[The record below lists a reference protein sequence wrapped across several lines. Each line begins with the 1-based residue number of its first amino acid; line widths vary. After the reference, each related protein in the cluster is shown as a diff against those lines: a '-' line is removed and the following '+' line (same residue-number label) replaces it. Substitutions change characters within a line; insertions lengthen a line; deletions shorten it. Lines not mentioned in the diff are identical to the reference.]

1 MKALIIITLF
11 ISSFSFGQKLKF
23 KVVGQKDTTVFLVK
37 YYGKGLYYADTAE
50 MKNEVVEFNGALQ
63 KPGILALLLPGQ
75 KYFEFIY
82 NNEDVQL
89 ETQGPEYVES
99 MKIKKSEENRI
110 FYDYMKFLGGKREEA
125 NKISDERTKL
135 KKEDPNYKVLSD
147 KIDVISK
154 EVIAYQKNLIETNKT
169 KLVAKIVKMGMDI
182 DIPAA
187 PKDANGKQ
195 IDSLFAYHYYRD
207 HFFDNV
213 DLQDERLVNTPIFH
227 SKVETY
233 FGKTMMI
240 QHWDTIIKYAFEFC
254 DRLDPKTKTFEY
266 CVSWITSTFE
276 KSNIMGMDKVFVM
289 IT

>member
-50 MKNEVVEFNGALQ
+50 MKNGSVEFNGAIQ

-82 NNEDVQL
+82 NDEDVQL

-99 MKIKKSEENRI
+99 MKIKKSEENII
-110 FYDYMKFLGGKREEA
+110 FYDYMKFLSKQREEA
-125 NKISDERTKL
+125 NKISEERTKL
-135 KKEDPNYKVLSD
+135 KKEDSEYKVLTD
-147 KIDVISK
+147 KIDAISK

-169 KLVAKIVKMGMDI
+169 TLVAKIVKMGIDI
-182 DIPAA
+182 DIPES

-195 IDSLFAYHYYRD
+195 IDSLFGYHYYRD

-213 DLQDERLVNTPIFH
+213 DFKDDRLVNTPIFH
-227 SKVETY
+227 SKLETY

-254 DRLDPKTKTFEY
+254 DRLDQ
-266 CVSWITSTFE
+266 
-276 KSNIMGMDKVFVM
+276 KSKAL
-289 IT
+289 THSQSP